1 MRTHEHPIKKVI
13 VDDTAQG
20 YFLTVSRGDKVL
32 ERRGP
37 SGNLRYIMEHAKEHC
52 GFSDEPLAPT
62 IRNKW
67 EVQVREGIPIGI
79 AE

>member
-1 MRTHEHPIKKVI
+1 MKIHEHPMKKVI

-20 YFLTVSRGDKVL
+20 YFLTVSRGDKL
-32 ERRGP
+32 IERRGP
-37 SGNLRYIMEHAKEHC
+37 SANLRYIMKHAKDHC

-67 EVQVREGIPIGI
+67 EVK
-79 AE
+79 A

>member
-37 SGNLRYIMEHAKEHC
+37 SGNLRYIMNTQR
-52 GFSDEPLAPT
+52 S
-62 IRNKW
+62 
-67 EVQVREGIPIGI
+67 I
-79 AE
+79 AALVMNH